1 MLRTGKSIKIE
12 RDHCLLGLGAR
23 GGVGQEWG
31 VTADGCGI
39 SFLDD
44 FVLWLFVLK
53 LDCGDG
59 YTTL

>member
-1 MLRTGKSIKIE
+1 M
-12 RDHCLLGLGAR
+12 
-23 GGVGQEWG
+23 GQEWG
-31 VTADGCGI
+31 VTANGCGI
-39 SFLDD
+39 SFLVD